1 MQPLWPVREN
11 SCSKVLS
18 IFCLILQNASMGASF
33 LRCPAPTCDRH
44 LILGATLMTL
54 NEADSIAPSAADPGH
69 APDSELDSARRELV
83 DLLNRLTGGTEGT
96 ISTAIAGLSVHC
108 VVCSGGP
115 KATVHTPALALI
127 AQGSKRVLVGEEQY
141 EYDPLHYLVT
151 SVDLPAVAKVTVAS
165 PTEPYLG
172 VRLDLDLEAI
182 AELIQDENLPSAHAD
197 ASRGLYVNRLSAP
210 MLDAV
215 LRLLR
220 LLETPDDI
228 PILAPLIKRE
238 ILYRLL
244 RNGQGARLRQM
255 TLQDSQTQRVAKAIR
270 LLRENFTQ
278 SLRMEAIAHNVHMSV
293 SSLHH
298 HFKAVTSMTPLQYQK
313 QLRLQEARRLMLLED
328 IDVSIAAHR
337 VGYESA
343 SQFSREYSRFFGA
356 PPLRDRRRWLEDA
369 AEG

>member
-1 MQPLWPVREN
+1 
-11 SCSKVLS
+11 
-18 IFCLILQNASMGASF
+18 
-33 LRCPAPTCDRH
+33 
-44 LILGATLMTL
+44 MTL
-54 NEADSIAPSAADPGH
+54 DEADNRSSPAGGDSLSA
-69 APDSELDSARRELV
+69 LDCEMDLARRELV
-83 DLLNRLTGGTEGT
+83 DLLNRLTGEAQGT
-96 ISTAIAGLSVHC
+96 INTAIAGLTLHRLG
-108 VVCSGGP
+108 CSGGP
-115 KATVHTPALALI
+115 KATVQTPALALI
-127 AQGSKRVLVGEEQY
+127 AQGSKRVLVGEELY
-141 EYDPLHYLVT
+141 EYDPLHYLVA

-172 VRLDLDLEAI
+172 VRLDLDLDAV
-182 AELIQDENLPSAHAD
+182 AELIQDENLPPAEHTD
-197 ASRGLYVNRLSAP
+197 ASRGLYVNRLTAP

-220 LLETPDDI
+220 LLTTPDDI

-255 TLQDSQTQRVAKAIR
+255 ALQDSQTQRVAKAIR

-278 SLRMEAIAHNVHMSV
+278 SLRMQSIARDVHMSV

-298 HFKAVTSMTPLQYQK
+298 HFKAVTAMSPLQYQK

-328 IDVSIAAHR
+328 IDVAIAAHR

-356 PPLRDRRRWLEDA
+356 PPLRDRRRWLEDT